1 MSQCDKE
8 PRTSEG
14 ARGADL
20 SETFA
25 GEVKTL
31 NPKCNRVLRPDIRV
45 SSVPY
50 TLRYEGC
57 RVAAGHVHARFAHT
71 LTS

>member
-1 MSQCDKE
+1 MSPCNKD

-20 SETFA
+20 SETVA

-45 SSVPY
+45 SSVP
-50 TLRYEGC
+50 
-57 RVAAGHVHARFAHT
+57 
-71 LTS
+71 